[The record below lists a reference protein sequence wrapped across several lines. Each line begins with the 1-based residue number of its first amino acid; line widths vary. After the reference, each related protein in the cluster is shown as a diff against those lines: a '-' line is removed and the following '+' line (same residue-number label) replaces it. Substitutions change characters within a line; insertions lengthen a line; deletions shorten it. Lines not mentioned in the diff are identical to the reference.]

1 MNVDANTAER
11 VRAPGSLLRVF
22 WSTCNFLEKE
32 THPMQDQD
40 KKAHAMTSFALF
52 GGLFG
57 SPRGNHAP
65 RNVSR
70 PEDFKPYERK

>member
-1 MNVDANTAER
+1 
-11 VRAPGSLLRVF
+11 
-22 WSTCNFLEKE
+22 
-32 THPMQDQD
+32 MQDQD

-70 PEDFKPYERK
+70 PQDYKPYERK